1 MLFGLAAVLLSMAA
15 VAANPTSGGAPVTVQ
30 NTPLPVVLP
39 NTPVSVSLVQIPEGM
54 DQRTPV
60 SVQIVG
66 TNPNVMFKEK
76 VANLGQVRSGV
87 IGGCQANKSADYHY
101 EDTAE
106 CLFPRPPDATG
117 FNLRS
122 VTFTPISADTYLDD
136 AYKAASCRSVLSYS
150 PPDGGTWF
158 QELARATWSPGQYQ
172 SVSVELQ
179 LPVVIVPNG
188 TFKITTT
195 MFHGKMNQA
204 CHAQVWTFGTAN

>member
-1 MLFGLAAVLLSMAA
+1 MLFAISAVMLSIAAYAA
-15 VAANPTSGGAPVTVQ
+15 APTTGGAPVTVQ
-30 NTPLPVVLP
+30 NVPLPVVLP
-39 NTPVSVSLVQIPEGM
+39 NAPVPVSLVQIPEGM
-54 DQRTPV
+54 DQKTPV

-87 IGGCQANKSADYHY
+87 IGGCQANKSTDFNY

-106 CLFPRPPDATG
+106 CLFPRPPDLTS

-136 AYKAASCRSVLSYS
+136 PYKAASCRSVLSFS
-150 PPDGGTWF
+150 PEGSPNWY
-158 QELARATWSPGQYQ
+158 QEVARATWSPGQYQ
-172 SVSVELQ
+172 SVSFDLPI
-179 LPVVIVPNG
+179 PVVITPNG

-195 MFHGKMNQA
+195 MFHGKANQA
-204 CHAQVWTFGTAN
+204 CHAQVWTFGTSN